1 MMKNVISTLPLA
13 HASKM
18 RTNMAHASKA
28 FALALLLGLT
38 VVAPVSVQ
46 AADAKAATKAPATTS
61 NNMGKIAVVDTQYL
75 VSNSNAGKSIRT
87 QLDKQRE
94 NYKKE
99 IEKQES
105 DLRTLEKKLIAEQ
118 SKMSKEQ
125 LATERK
131 KFQDK
136 VMQAQKSVQ
145 DRRIAFDKA
154 YTTSMEKLREH
165 IVKIVADLAGKD
177 GISLVLPRQD
187 LVLVDARLD
196 MTKDVMTALNAK
208 VSSIPVTVK

>member
-13 HASKM
+13 RVSKV
-18 RTNMAHASKA
+18 
-28 FALALLLGLT
+28 FALALMLG
-38 VVAPVSVQ
+38 VMAVAPVATVQ
-46 AADAKAATKAPATTS
+46 AADAKKPAVAEKPT
-61 NNMGKIAVVDTQYL
+61 MGKIAVVDTQYL
-75 VSNSNAGKSIRT
+75 VSNSNAGKSIRN
-87 QLDKQRE
+87 QLDKQRDS
-94 NYKKE
+94 YKKQ

-105 DLRTLEKKLIAEQ
+105 DLRALEKKLVAEQ

-125 LATERK
+125 LMTERK

-136 VMQAQKSVQ
+136 VMAAQKSVQ

-154 YTTSMEKLREH
+154 YTTAMEKLREH
-165 IVKIVADLAGKD
+165 IVKIVADLAGKE
-177 GISLVLPRQD
+177 GVSLVMPRQD

-196 MTKDVMTALNAK
+196 MTKEVMTALNAK